1 MLEKLEWKVKD
12 TFSRSLMVDIA
23 VFAWA
28 VGYLLGQYIA
38 EETAK
43 TDNVPAQEEWL
54 TDEQIEILREQR
66 QKFIQQNQQLEWSV
80 AE

>member
-43 TDNVPAQEEWL
+43 TDNIPAQEERL
-54 TDEQIEILREQR
+54 TDEQIDILRVQR
-66 QKFIQQNQQLEWSV
+66 ELFIQQNQQVERP
-80 AE
+80 AAK

>member
-43 TDNVPAQEEWL
+43 TDNIPAQEERL
-54 TDEQIEILREQR
+54 TDEQIDILRVQR
-66 QKFIQQNQQLEWSV
+66 ELFIQQNREIEV
-80 AE
+80 PAK